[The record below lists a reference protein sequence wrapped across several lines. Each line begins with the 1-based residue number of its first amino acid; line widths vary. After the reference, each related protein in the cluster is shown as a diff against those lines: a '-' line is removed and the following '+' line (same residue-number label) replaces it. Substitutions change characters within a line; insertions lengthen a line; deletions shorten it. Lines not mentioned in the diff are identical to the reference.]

1 MSETPYSKWISYI
14 HKNNTAKHM
23 KKSFINSFLLLLI
36 ILVNTNG
43 FAQKLIT
50 KTGSIKF
57 QASVPSYE
65 EVAAE
70 NKSVS
75 AVLEQSTGDFAALV
89 LIKGFR
95 FKVALMEEHFNEN
108 YMESE
113 KFSKATL
120 KGKIEDF
127 DIATITSSS
136 KNFTLKG
143 DLTIH
148 GKTKAVA
155 VIVKVAKL
163 PNGVNATGSF
173 EVKPEDFGIDIP
185 SMVSKKIADKVKI
198 TYNFTLIK

>member
-1 MSETPYSKWISYI
+1 
-14 HKNNTAKHM
+14 M
-23 KKSFINSFLLLLI
+23 KKSFLNLFALLI
-36 ILVNTNG
+36 IIVANTDG

-57 QASVPSYE
+57 QASTPNNE

-75 AVLEQSTGDFAALV
+75 AVLDQSTGDFAALV

-120 KGKIEDF
+120 KGKIDDF
-127 DIATITSSS
+127 DISKITNTA

-148 GKTKAVA
+148 GKTKPVT
-155 VIVKVAKL
+155 VIVKISKAA
-163 PNGVNATGSF
+163 NGVNATGSF
-173 EVKPEDFGIDIP
+173 EVKPEDYDIEIP
-185 SMVSKKIADKVKI
+185 NLVRKKIADKIKI
-198 TYNFTLIK
+198 TYNFQLIK

>member
-1 MSETPYSKWISYI
+1 MEYGRIKRKLII
-14 HKNNTAKHM
+14 M
-23 KKSFINSFLLLLI
+23 KKSLLNFFFLLLI
-36 ILVNTNG
+36 ITVGTNAS
-43 FAQKLIT
+43 AQKLIT
-50 KTGSIKF
+50 KTGNIKF
-57 QASVPSYE
+57 QASMSSYE

-75 AVLEQSTGDFAALV
+75 AVLDQSTGDFASLV

-127 DIATITSSS
+127 DISKITNTP

-148 GKTKAVA
+148 GKTKPLT
-155 VIVKVAKL
+155 VIIKISKAA
-163 PNGVNATGSF
+163 NGVNAIGSF
-173 EVKPEDFGIDIP
+173 EVKPEDFDIEIP
-185 SMVSKKIADKVKI
+185 SLVRKKVADKIKI
-198 TYNFTLIK
+198 NYNFLLVK

>member
-1 MSETPYSKWISYI
+1 MIMKKTFIKLLVLVLLTAA
-14 HKNNTAKHM
+14 NTA
-23 KKSFINSFLLLLI
+23 
-36 ILVNTNG
+36 G

-57 QASVPSYE
+57 QASTPSNE
-65 EVAAE
+65 EVVAE

-120 KGKIEDF
+120 KGKIENF
-127 DIATITSSS
+127 NIAEVTNAA
-136 KNFTLKG
+136 KNLTLKG

-148 GKTKAVA
+148 GKTKPIT
-155 VIVKVAKL
+155 VIIKISKAA
-163 PNGVNATGSF
+163 NGANAIGSF
-173 EVKPEDFGIDIP
+173 EVKPEDFDIEIP
-185 SMVSKKIADKVKI
+185 SLVRKKIADKIKI
-198 TYNFTLIK
+198 TYNFLLVK

>member
-1 MSETPYSKWISYI
+1 
-14 HKNNTAKHM
+14 M
-23 KKSFINSFLLLLI
+23 KNSFTNFFVLLLI
-36 ILVNTNG
+36 VVVNTKG
-43 FAQKLIT
+43 FSQKLVT

-57 QASVPSYE
+57 QASMPSSE
-65 EVAAE
+65 DVAAE

-120 KGKIEDF
+120 KAKIQDF
-127 DIATITSSS
+127 DISKISNTP

-148 GKTKAVA
+148 GKTKPVT
-155 VIVKVAKL
+155 VIVKVSKADK
-163 PNGVNATGSF
+163 GINAIGSF
-173 EVKPEDFGIDIP
+173 EVKPEDFDIEIP
-185 SMVSKKIADKVKI
+185 SVVRNKIADKIKI
-198 TYNFTLIK
+198 NYNFLLAK

>member
-1 MSETPYSKWISYI
+1 
-14 HKNNTAKHM
+14 M
-23 KKSFINSFLLLLI
+23 KKSFINSLLLL
-36 ILVNTNG
+36 LVFAVNTNLS
-43 FAQKLIT
+43 AQKLIT

-57 QASVPSYE
+57 QASMPSYE

-75 AVLEQSTGDFAALV
+75 AVLEQSTGDFASLV

-120 KGKIEDF
+120 KGKIDDF
-127 DIATITSSS
+127 DISKVTNTP

-148 GKTKAVA
+148 GKTKPVT
-155 VIVKVAKL
+155 VILKISKA
-163 PNGVNATGSF
+163 PNGINVTGSF
-173 EVKPEDFGIDIP
+173 DAKPEDYGIEIP
-185 SMVSKKIADKVKI
+185 GLVRKKIAEKVKI
-198 TYNFTLIK
+198 DYNFTLTK

>member
-1 MSETPYSKWISYI
+1 
-14 HKNNTAKHM
+14 M
-23 KKSFINSFLLLLI
+23 KKTFVRLFVILLI
-36 ILVNTNG
+36 ITVNTGG

-50 KTGSIKF
+50 KTGSLKF

-75 AVLEQSTGDFAALV
+75 AVLEQSTGDFASLV

-127 DIATITSSS
+127 DISKITNTS
-136 KNFTLKG
+136 KDFTLKG
-143 DLTIH
+143 AITIH
-148 GKTKAVA
+148 GKTKPLT
-155 VIVKVAKL
+155 VIVKISKAA
-163 PNGVNATGSF
+163 NGVNAMGSF
-173 EVKPEDFGIDIP
+173 EVKPEDFDIEIP
-185 SMVSKKIADKVKI
+185 SIVRKKIADKIKI
-198 TYNFTLIK
+198 NYSFLLIQ

>member
-1 MSETPYSKWISYI
+1 
-14 HKNNTAKHM
+14 M
-23 KKSFINSFLLLLI
+23 KKSFINFFVLLSI
-36 ILVNTNG
+36 IGANTEG

-57 QASVPSYE
+57 QASMPSYE

-120 KGKIEDF
+120 KGKIQDF
-127 DIATITSSS
+127 DISKLTNTSQ
-136 KNFTLKG
+136 NFTLKG
-143 DLTIH
+143 DFTIH
-148 GKTKAVA
+148 GKTKPLA
-155 VIVKVAKL
+155 VIVKVSKVA
-163 PNGVNATGSF
+163 NGVNVTGSF
-173 EVKPEDFGIDIP
+173 EVKPEDFDIEIP
-185 SMVSKKIADKVKI
+185 SLVRNKIADKIKI
-198 TYNFTLIK
+198 NYIFLLIK

>member
-1 MSETPYSKWISYI
+1 
-14 HKNNTAKHM
+14 M
-23 KKSFINSFLLLLI
+23 KKTVLNFLVFA
-36 ILVNTNG
+36 LVLVASTNG

-65 EVAAE
+65 EIAAE

-120 KGKIEDF
+120 KGKIDDF
-127 DIATITSSS
+127 DISKITNTP

-148 GKTKAVA
+148 GKTNPIN
-155 VIVKVAKL
+155 VIVKISKAA
-163 PNGVNATGSF
+163 NGVIAVGSF
-173 EVKPEDFGIDIP
+173 EVKPEDFDIEIP
-185 SMVSKKIADKVKI
+185 SLVRKKIADKIKI
-198 TYNFTLIK
+198 NYNFLLVK

>member
-1 MSETPYSKWISYI
+1 
-14 HKNNTAKHM
+14 M
-23 KKSFINSFLLLLI
+23 KKTFINFLALVLI
-36 ILVNTNG
+36 IAASTNG

-50 KTGSIKF
+50 KTGTIKF

-65 EVAAE
+65 EIAAE

-127 DIATITSSS
+127 DNSKITNIP

-143 DLTIH
+143 DLSIH
-148 GKTKAVA
+148 GKTKAVT
-155 VIVKVAKL
+155 VIIKISKAA
-163 PNGVNATGSF
+163 NGVNAIGSF
-173 EVKPEDFGIDIP
+173 EVKPEDFDIEIP
-185 SMVSKKIADKVKI
+185 GLVRNKIADKIKI
-198 TYNFTLIK
+198 NYNFLLVK

>member
-1 MSETPYSKWISYI
+1 MEYGRIKRKLII
-14 HKNNTAKHM
+14 M
-23 KKSFINSFLLLLI
+23 KKSLLNFFFLLLI
-36 ILVNTNG
+36 ITVGTNAP
-43 FAQKLIT
+43 AQKLIT
-50 KTGSIKF
+50 KTGNIKF
-57 QASVPSYE
+57 QASMPSYE

-75 AVLEQSTGDFAALV
+75 AVLDQSTGDFASLV

-127 DIATITSSS
+127 DISKITSTP

-148 GKTKAVA
+148 GKTKPVM
-155 VIVKVAKL
+155 VIIKISKAA
-163 PNGVNATGSF
+163 NGVNAIGAF
-173 EVKPEDFGIDIP
+173 EVKPEDFDIEIP
-185 SMVSKKIADKVKI
+185 SLVRKKVSDKIKI
-198 TYNFTLIK
+198 NYNFLLVK

>member
-1 MSETPYSKWISYI
+1 
-14 HKNNTAKHM
+14 M
-23 KKSFINSFLLLLI
+23 KKSFINLSIVFLLILI
-36 ILVNTNG
+36 HTNG
-43 FAQKLIT
+43 YAQKVIT
-50 KTGSIKF
+50 KTGTIKF
-57 QASVPSYE
+57 QATVPSYE

-75 AVLEQSTGDFAALV
+75 AILDQSTGDFAALA

-120 KGKIEDF
+120 KGKLEDF
-127 DIATITSSS
+127 DISKITGTP

-148 GKTKAVA
+148 GKTKPIIVNIKISKAV
-155 VIVKVAKL
+155 
-163 PNGVNATGSF
+163 NGLSTMGSF
-173 EVKPEDFGIDIP
+173 EVKPEDFDIQIP
-185 SMVSKKIADKVKI
+185 SLVRKKIADKIKI
-198 TYNFTLIK
+198 TYNFSLVK

>member
-1 MSETPYSKWISYI
+1 
-14 HKNNTAKHM
+14 M
-23 KKSFINSFLLLLI
+23 KKTLINIFILLLI
-36 ILVNTNG
+36 TATTTNG
-43 FAQKLIT
+43 FSQKLIT

-57 QASVPSYE
+57 QASMPSFE

-120 KGKIEDF
+120 KGKMENF
-127 DIATITSSS
+127 DISKITNTP

-148 GKTKAVA
+148 GKTKPVS
-155 VIVKVAKL
+155 VIVKISKAA
-163 PNGVNATGSF
+163 NGVNAIGTF
-173 EVKPEDFGIDIP
+173 EVKPEDFDIQIP
-185 SMVSKKIADKVKI
+185 SLVRNKIANKVKI
-198 TYNFTLIK
+198 SYNFSLI

>member
-1 MSETPYSKWISYI
+1 
-14 HKNNTAKHM
+14 M
-23 KKSFINSFLLLLI
+23 KKQLINFFVLLLI
-36 ILVNTNG
+36 IVANTDA

-50 KTGSIKF
+50 KTGNIKF
-57 QASVPSYE
+57 QATMPSYE

-127 DIATITSSS
+127 DSAKITSTA

-148 GKTKAVA
+148 GKTKPVT
-155 VIVKVAKL
+155 VIVKISKAA
-163 PNGVNATGSF
+163 NGVTAIGAF
-173 EVKPEDFGIDIP
+173 EVKPEDFDIEIP
-185 SMVSKKIADKVKI
+185 SMVRKKIADKIKI
-198 TYNFTLIK
+198 SYNFLLVK

>member
-1 MSETPYSKWISYI
+1 MI
-14 HKNNTAKHM
+14 M
-23 KKSFINSFLLLLI
+23 KKTVTKFLVLVLLTA
-36 ILVNTNG
+36 VNTNG

-57 QASVPSYE
+57 QASTPSNE

-120 KGKIEDF
+120 KGKIENF
-127 DIATITSSS
+127 NIAEVTSTA

-148 GKTKAVA
+148 GKTKP
-155 VIVKVAKL
+155 ITIIIKVSKAAS
-163 PNGVNATGSF
+163 GVNAIGSF
-173 EVKPEDFGIDIP
+173 EVKPEDFEIEIP
-185 SMVSKKIADKVKI
+185 SLVRKKIADKIKI
-198 TYNFTLIK
+198 TYNFLLAK

>member
-1 MSETPYSKWISYI
+1 MEHGRIKRKLII
-14 HKNNTAKHM
+14 M
-23 KKSFINSFLLLLI
+23 KKSLLNSFVLLLI
-36 ILVNTNG
+36 FAAVTNAS
-43 FAQKLIT
+43 AQKLIT
-50 KTGSIKF
+50 KTGNIKF
-57 QASVPSYE
+57 QASMPSYE

-75 AVLEQSTGDFAALV
+75 AVLDQSTGDFASLV

-127 DIATITSSS
+127 DISKITSTP

-148 GKTKAVA
+148 GKTKPVT
-155 VIVKVAKL
+155 VIIKISKAA
-163 PNGVNATGSF
+163 NGVNAIGAF
-173 EVKPEDFGIDIP
+173 EVKPEDFDIEIP
-185 SMVSKKIADKVKI
+185 SLVRKKVADKIKI
-198 TYNFTLIK
+198 NYNFLLVK

>member
-1 MSETPYSKWISYI
+1 
-14 HKNNTAKHM
+14 M
-23 KKSFINSFLLLLI
+23 KKSFLNFFVMLLLASA
-36 ILVNTNG
+36 TNG

-50 KTGSIKF
+50 KTGTIKF
-57 QASVPSYE
+57 QASMPSYE

-120 KGKIEDF
+120 KGKIADF
-127 DIATITSSS
+127 DSSKITSTP

-143 DLTIH
+143 DLTVH
-148 GKTKAVA
+148 GKTKPVT
-155 VIVKVAKL
+155 VIVKISKAA
-163 PNGVNATGSF
+163 NGITANGSF
-173 EVKPEDFGIDIP
+173 EVKPEDFEIEIP
-185 SMVSKKIADKVKI
+185 GLVRKKIADKI
-198 TYNFTLIK
+198 TISYNFLLVK

>member
-1 MSETPYSKWISYI
+1 
-14 HKNNTAKHM
+14 M
-23 KKSFINSFLLLLI
+23 KKSFINLSIVFLLILI
-36 ILVNTNG
+36 HTNG
-43 FAQKLIT
+43 YAQKVIT
-50 KTGSIKF
+50 KTGTIKF
-57 QASVPSYE
+57 QATVPSYE

-75 AVLEQSTGDFAALV
+75 AILDQSTGDFAALA

-120 KGKIEDF
+120 KGKLEDF
-127 DIATITSSS
+127 DISKITGTP

-148 GKTKAVA
+148 GKTKPIT
-155 VIVKVAKL
+155 VIIKISKAA
-163 PNGVNATGSF
+163 NGLSTVGSF
-173 EVKPEDFGIDIP
+173 EVKPEDFDIEIP
-185 SMVSKKIADKVKI
+185 SLVRKKIADKIKI
-198 TYNFTLIK
+198 TYNFSLVK

>member
-1 MSETPYSKWISYI
+1 
-14 HKNNTAKHM
+14 M
-23 KKSFINSFLLLLI
+23 KKSFINSLVLLLFI
-36 ILVNTNG
+36 AVSTTG

-57 QASVPSYE
+57 QASMPSYE

-75 AVLEQSTGDFAALV
+75 AVLEQSTGDFASLV

-108 YMESE
+108 YMDSE

-127 DIATITSSS
+127 DISKISNTA

-148 GKTKAVA
+148 GKTKPVS
-155 VIVKVAKL
+155 VIIKVSKTTS
-163 PNGVNATGSF
+163 GVNTIGTF
-173 EVKPEDFGIDIP
+173 EVKPEDFDIQIP
-185 SMVSKKIADKVKI
+185 SLVRNKIADKIKI
-198 TYNFTLIK
+198 NYNFLLVQ

>member
-1 MSETPYSKWISYI
+1 
-14 HKNNTAKHM
+14 M
-23 KKSFINSFLLLLI
+23 KKSFLNFFIVLLTILIN
-36 ILVNTNG
+36 TDG
-43 FAQKLIT
+43 FAQKVIT
-50 KTGSIKF
+50 KTGTIKF
-57 QASVPSYE
+57 QATMPTYE

-75 AVLEQSTGDFAALV
+75 AILDQSTGDFAALV

-120 KGKIEDF
+120 KGKLEDF
-127 DIATITSSS
+127 DSSKITNTP

-148 GKTKAVA
+148 GKTKPIAVSIKISKA
-155 VIVKVAKL
+155 A
-163 PNGVNATGSF
+163 NGLSTVGSF
-173 EVKPEDFGIDIP
+173 EVKPEDFDIEIP
-185 SMVSKKIADKVKI
+185 SLVRKKIADKIKI
-198 TYNFTLIK
+198 SYNFLLVK

>member
-1 MSETPYSKWISYI
+1 
-14 HKNNTAKHM
+14 M
-23 KKSFINSFLLLLI
+23 KKQSINFLVLLLI
-36 ILVNTNG
+36 IAANTNG
-43 FAQKLIT
+43 FAQKVIT

-57 QASVPSYE
+57 QASMPSYE

-127 DIATITSSS
+127 DVSKITNTA

-148 GKTKAVA
+148 GKTKPLT
-155 VIVKVAKL
+155 VIIKISKAA
-163 PNGVNATGSF
+163 NGVNAIGSF
-173 EVKPEDFGIDIP
+173 EVKPEDFGIEIP
-185 SMVSKKIADKVKI
+185 NVVRQKVADKIKI
-198 TYNFTLIK
+198 TYNFLLVQ

>member
-1 MSETPYSKWISYI
+1 MEYGRIKRKLII
-14 HKNNTAKHM
+14 M
-23 KKSFINSFLLLLI
+23 KKSLLNFFFLLLI
-36 ILVNTNG
+36 ITVGTNAS
-43 FAQKLIT
+43 AQKLIT
-50 KTGSIKF
+50 KTGNIKF
-57 QASVPSYE
+57 QASMPSYE

-75 AVLEQSTGDFAALV
+75 AILDQSTGDFASLV

-127 DIATITSSS
+127 DISKITNTP

-148 GKTKAVA
+148 GKTKPLT
-155 VIVKVAKL
+155 VIIKISKAA
-163 PNGVNATGSF
+163 NGVNAIGSF
-173 EVKPEDFGIDIP
+173 EVKPEDFDIEIP
-185 SMVSKKIADKVKI
+185 SLVRKKVADKIKI
-198 TYNFTLIK
+198 NYNFLLVK